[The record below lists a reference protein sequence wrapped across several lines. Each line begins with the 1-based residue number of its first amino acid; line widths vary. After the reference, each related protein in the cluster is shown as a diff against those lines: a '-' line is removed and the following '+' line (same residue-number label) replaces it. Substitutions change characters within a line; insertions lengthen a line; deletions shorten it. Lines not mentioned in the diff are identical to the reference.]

1 MGRFIPVTVC
11 YTAEKRIARV
21 ANAKVCYDG
30 KQCWQYK
37 VVYDRPGTYS
47 FTPPPGITCV
57 RTVIVGGGG
66 KPICTNGNCCGFG
79 GAGGAYSEK
88 CMTVNSSTVLSI
100 TVGRQQQDSSVSCN
114 TVSVHTAGGA
124 VGCTPGS
131 ASGGDWNSRGG
142 CASYTCNYC
151 GGSVSHYCGACICI
165 TSNACCGYCL
175 VYAYN
180 PTQHG
185 DANGCCI
192 ANYPG
197 GGSAGS
203 PRHPFGGCSYPIC
216 SSGTV
221 GHGSIATG
229 GGGVGSQCWD
239 RGAWHFNCCEC
250 ACPNFD
256 GNAGGGCQFF
266 QSAYPTSAS
275 GGGGSHG
282 SIPCPCRSWD
292 GICQRHYW
300 LGGAGGP
307 GGKDIPITDA
317 CANMWDMNWN
327 FRYNDSYGGCC
338 YMWRMSWNPKN
349 CDPCK
354 KEWWDIC
361 DISGAGSPGFVNSS
375 TYFWCCSPTQM
386 SGLWGRPSHS
396 GEGAGTGGVT
406 FRCCNPDQFGDAW
419 PIWPNGP
426 SQAVNWITLCCIGL
440 MGDPFR
446 CDAGYNMKDKLF
458 GGFVT
463 CAGTLGGSGGVGV
476 CHFSSKAG
484 FGGGGGAAKCH
495 IICVCWGGAYDCC
508 NQVGS
513 TPLAFPP
520 CLLDNIINNAGSG
533 LAIIYYKEA

>member
-1 MGRFIPVTVC
+1 MGRFIPITVNF
-11 YTAEKRIARV
+11 TAEKRIAKV
-21 ANAKVCYDG
+21 PNAKIYYDG

-37 VVYDRPGTYS
+37 VVYDRPGVYS

-88 CMTVNSSTVLSI
+88 CMTVASSTVLSI

-114 TVSVHTAGGA
+114 SVAVHTAGGA
-124 VGCTPGS
+124 VGNAPGS
-131 ASGGDWNSRGG
+131 SSGGDWNSRGG
-142 CASYTCNYC
+142 CAGYTCNYC

-185 DANGCCI
+185 DANGCCL

-203 PRHPFGGCSYPIC
+203 PRQQLGGCSVPIC

-229 GGGVGSQCWD
+229 GGGVGAQCWD
-239 RGAWHFNCCEC
+239 KAWHFNCCEC
-250 ACPNFD
+250 ACPNYD

-282 SIPCPCRSWD
+282 NIPCHCRSWD

-307 GGKDIPITDA
+307 GGPGIPITDA
-317 CANMWDMNWN
+317 CANLWDMNWQ

-338 YMWRMSWNPKN
+338 YMWRMQWDPKT
-349 CDPCK
+349 CDPCRK
-354 KEWWDIC
+354 DWWDIC
-361 DISGAGSPGFVNSS
+361 DISGAGAPGFVNSS
-375 TYFWCCSPTQM
+375 TYFFCCSPTQM
-386 SGLWGRPSHS
+386 SGLWGRPSNS

-419 PIWPNGP
+419 PIFPNGP

-440 MGDPFR
+440 MGGAHR
-446 CDAGYNMKDKLF
+446 CDAAYTMKDKLF
-458 GGFVT
+458 GGHVT

-476 CHFSSKAG
+476 CHFNSKAG
-484 FGGGGGAAKCH
+484 FGGGGGSAKCH
-495 IICVCWGGAYDCC
+495 IICVCWGGVYDCC
-508 NQVGS
+508 NQVGG